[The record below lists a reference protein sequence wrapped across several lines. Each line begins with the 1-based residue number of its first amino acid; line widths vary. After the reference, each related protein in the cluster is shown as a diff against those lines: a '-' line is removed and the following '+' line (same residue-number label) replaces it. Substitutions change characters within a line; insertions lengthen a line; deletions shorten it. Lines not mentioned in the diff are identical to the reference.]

1 MASVSNPQDDVS
13 GENETKELVPPE
25 YSPKRGIIKHPGY
38 FLHSNYLCHR
48 TDREFNFIFPN
59 WPGPTTLSTSTSSY
73 EPLETHDPN
82 LNRLAITMFDK
93 VSEYLK
99 SEMTS
104 SESEY
109 RLLEEMNKVTTAKY
123 QDLTKIAMNVGKGV
137 VELNEKCTTFWF
149 FSCKNTY

>member
-1 MASVSNPQDDVS
+1 M
-13 GENETKELVPPE
+13 
-25 YSPKRGIIKHPGY
+25 
-38 FLHSNYLCHR
+38 
-48 TDREFNFIFPN
+48 
-59 WPGPTTLSTSTSSY
+59 STSTSSY

-99 SEMTS
+99 SEMSS

-123 QDLTKIAMNVGKGV
+123 QDLTKIAANVGKGV
-137 VELNEKCTTFWF
+137 VELNEKCTA
-149 FSCKNTY
+149 Y